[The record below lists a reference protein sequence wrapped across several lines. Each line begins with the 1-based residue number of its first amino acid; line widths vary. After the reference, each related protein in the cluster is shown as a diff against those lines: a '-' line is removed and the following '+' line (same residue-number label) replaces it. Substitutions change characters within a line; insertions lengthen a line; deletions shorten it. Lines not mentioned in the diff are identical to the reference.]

1 MDMFFAH
8 LASFIF
14 LRTDK
19 NEKEAIF
26 CQELFALMLPFLQS
40 RAGLARPNFC
50 MWVQS
55 WSVKLVP
62 VLRILRERAYH
73 AIFLYKNWQ
82 CFKMTNPNDRVQVN
96 YYPSHT
102 PP

>member
-50 MWVQS
+50 M
-55 WSVKLVP
+55 
-62 VLRILRERAYH
+62 
-73 AIFLYKNWQ
+73 
-82 CFKMTNPNDRVQVN
+82 
-96 YYPSHT
+96 
-102 PP
+102 